1 MHDAPLPGVLHGR
14 LRSTRTPLPDAKLV
28 LDGLACGRWGCSCNR
43 AALRGS
49 GLTHCPSHD
58 DQTPSL
64 NVSVKDGLVL
74 VHCQS
79 EHCSQEQVIGDL
91 KRHGLWPETQVRV
104 ARFPRSACSKDPAE
118 LLNQPDGD
126 AAFEQAVRDAE
137 PEARLLV
144 DQPGTITR
152 REVRW
157 VGRRLEHLDEPGRE
171 SFLRLLSH
179 DLDTPVEELREA
191 FADYLQARHGET
203 VRIEL

>member
-1 MHDAPLPGVLHGR
+1 MHDAPLPGFSSGR
-14 LRSTRTPLPDAKLV
+14 TRSSRTPLPDANLI
-28 LDGLACGRWGCSCNR
+28 LDGLACGRWGCPCNR
-43 AALRGS
+43 AAVRGT

-64 NVSVKDGLVL
+64 NVSVKNGFVL

-79 EHCSQEQVIGDL
+79 EHCSQEQVVGDL

-144 DQPGTITR
+144 EQPGTITR